1 MPFDAQISQIKP
13 AQATLGHNK
22 SKIMVNRSKVNG
34 KTHRCRFI
42 TSLIIGSVYKKIIA
56 LI

>member
-1 MPFDAQISQIKP
+1 MPFDAQIGQIKP
-13 AQATLGHNK
+13 AHATFGHNK
-22 SKIMVNRSKVNG
+22 SKIMVNRSKFNG
-34 KTHRCRFI
+34 KTRRCRFI